1 MFPLVDFSI
10 STMYSK
16 ILNIAYLLC
25 NYTPIRIQLHFLIL
39 IKLMIKKNQAKNP
52 KLTLFSTKHDEAITR
67 QIYSRT
73 RPGSS
78 RRSLSLS
85 PSLIDKTTKL
95 IALWSTREWAAKG
108 GFRNRFACRK
118 CPLHLWEVFHAK
130 SGPKSPLLPPC
141 WGTYFTCRSDFF
153 FVCVCAV
160 LGTKI
165 YMCSLAGSFHEFGF
179 SCSSHFIH
187 QQVYCHFGSWSRRC
201 SKQQQQQ
208 QKVDVWKI
216 WLSGWMVWQNQ
227 ECGKAL
233 RKLSTQF

>member
-1 MFPLVDFSI
+1 M
-10 STMYSK
+10 
-16 ILNIAYLLC
+16 
-25 NYTPIRIQLHFLIL
+25 
-39 IKLMIKKNQAKNP
+39 
-52 KLTLFSTKHDEAITR
+52 
-67 QIYSRT
+67 
-73 RPGSS
+73 
-78 RRSLSLS
+78 
-85 PSLIDKTTKL
+85 

-208 QKVDVWKI
+208 QQKVDVWKI
-216 WLSGWMVWQNQ
+216 WLSGWMVWQNGNFPPSFKSRTKV
-227 ECGKAL
+227 EKPGELGRKSEAL
-233 RKLSTQF
+233 DAVVGHFMLESLISDE